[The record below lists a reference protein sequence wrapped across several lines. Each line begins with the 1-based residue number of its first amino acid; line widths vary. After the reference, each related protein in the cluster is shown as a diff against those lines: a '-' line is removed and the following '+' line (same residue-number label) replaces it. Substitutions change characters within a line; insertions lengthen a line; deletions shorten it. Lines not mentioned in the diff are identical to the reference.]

1 MQQADL
7 GEAVGT
13 QNVQGVFPS
22 IIVSLDYMSKSYSL
36 SSVCPAYADLRVTPH
51 RCRMSVSWRD
61 FSNAVCVSVS
71 SNRDRI
77 PFTRLEI
84 VMKLLQSSPS
94 SLSAVSD
101 SLVQHLYCSAFQPSA
116 NSLLRPIVCLICSLK
131 SWWSRLVTSCEN
143 TKSWREC
150 FYSMSELR
158 LCRLSIIGQFV
169 RTVGFCQVLTVSAEA
184 ESCLVSGSPLNLS
197 AMLAEPITCNKTFT
211 RLRIIYR
218 IFMDIWFLSRD
229 LI

>member
-1 MQQADL
+1 
-7 GEAVGT
+7 
-13 QNVQGVFPS
+13 
-22 IIVSLDYMSKSYSL
+22 MS
-36 SSVCPAYADLRVTPH
+36 A
-51 RCRMSVSWRD
+51 SWRD
-61 FSNAVCVSVS
+61 FSNAVCVSAAT
-71 SNRDRI
+71 DRL

-101 SLVQHLYCSAFQPSA
+101 SLVQHLNCSTFQPSA
-116 NSLLRPIVCLICSLK
+116 NSLFRPTVRLICSLK

-169 RTVGFCQVLTVSAEA
+169 RTVGFCHVLTVSAEA
-184 ESCLVSGSPLNLS
+184 ESCLGHRWIYQQCWPNLS
-197 AMLAEPITCNKTFT
+197 LVNKTFT
-211 RLRIIYR
+211 RLRIIHR